1 MLKMY
6 RVGEVHVPP
15 SQIVAALDA
24 ELLCWRS
31 ICPSTATDHLLLD
44 TQSQRLHELGEA
56 EFYALS
62 NQRLQPL
69 LLSDFASDLQ
79 LT

>member
-1 MLKMY
+1 MLKTY

-24 ELLCWRS
+24 ELLHWRS
-31 ICPSTATDHLLLD
+31 LYLITAMDHLSLD

-56 EFYALS
+56 GFYASS
-62 NQRLQPL
+62 NQMLQPL
-69 LLSDFASDLQ
+69 RLSDFASDLQ

>member
-6 RVGEVHVPP
+6 RVGEAHVPP
-15 SQIVAALDA
+15 SRIVAVPDV
-24 ELLCWRS
+24 ELLHWRS
-31 ICPSTATDHLLLD
+31 PCSNTAMDRLFID

-56 EFYALS
+56 GFYASS
-62 NQRLQPL
+62 NKMLQPL
-69 LLSDFASDLQ
+69 RLSDFASDLQ

>member
-24 ELLCWRS
+24 ELLRWRS
-31 ICPSTATDHLLLD
+31 LCPSTAMDHLLLD

-56 EFYALS
+56 KFNALS
-62 NQRLQPL
+62 NQRQQPL